1 MQDRRER
8 LRKLVVVQEKLKLLH
23 ETRHAGYVA
32 AAAREHADADELASR
47 FDAEGSMASLF
58 PELYHQRIASA
69 LSKEQAN
76 LRLAEIEA
84 QRVATATARTNMVE
98 RVWKDATR
106 DDERAKAERDRLEL
120 LGRKFNPE

>member
-32 AAAREHADADELASR
+32 AAVRERADADELADS
-47 FDAEGSMASLF
+47 FDKQGSMASLF
-58 PELYHQRIASA
+58 PQLYHSRIAAA
-69 LSKEQAN
+69 LAKEQAN

-84 QRVATATARTNMVE
+84 QHVATATARTNMVE
-98 RVWKDATR
+98 GA
-106 DDERAKAERDRLEL
+106 
-120 LGRKFNPE
+120 G